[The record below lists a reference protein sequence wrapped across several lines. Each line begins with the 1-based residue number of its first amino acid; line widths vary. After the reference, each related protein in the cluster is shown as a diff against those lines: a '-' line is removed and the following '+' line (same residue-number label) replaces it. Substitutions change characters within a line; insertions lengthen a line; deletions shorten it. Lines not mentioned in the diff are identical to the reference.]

1 MLSNRFFKTLLLS
14 ALAIGSHSALAVD
27 AVRIGALYPL
37 SGQVA
42 KSGEDTLNGIRL
54 AVDIV
59 NGRVSGLP
67 LPFAEGEGL
76 PGLGNAKIELIA
88 ADHQGS
94 PEIGA
99 AEAERLITQRKVAA
113 LIGAFHSSVAA
124 TSSQVAER
132 MGVPYISGESEATN
146 LTGRGFKYFF
156 RTTPTTQTQ
165 VKDFFQFLRDRNK
178 ESATPIR
185 TFAVVNENTLWGK
198 EFAQSVHGYAAE
210 FPEFK
215 EVVDITYQQG
225 TPDVASEVQRLI
237 AAKPDVVMHASY
249 DAEAILFARTYKQY
263 NFVPQGIMAIGA
275 AFGSNAFRNALG
287 QDANYFLVRDHWSR
301 DLGAKMP
308 VVAQV
313 AKMYR
318 ERYNREMD
326 GTAARAFTAMMT
338 LADAINRAGS
348 TDPGKIRDALAA
360 TNLSADKLIMPW
372 SGIKFDATGQNTL
385 TSAIFLQIQNAEP
398 KMVWPADKAT
408 AKLVWP
414 RPAWQK

>member
-1 MLSNRFFKTLLLS
+1 MLKTLVAKSLIAGALALGALLS
-14 ALAIGSHSALAVD
+14 QAAEP
-27 AVRIGALYPL
+27 VRIGALYPL

-54 AVDIV
+54 AIDIV
-59 NGRVSGLP
+59 NNRTPDLA
-67 LPFAEGEGL
+67 LPFAAGEGL
-76 PGLGNAKIELIA
+76 PGLGNAKIELVA

-99 AEAERLITQRKVAA
+99 AEAERLIVQRKVAA

-132 MGVPYISGESEATN
+132 LRLPYISGESEATN
-146 LTGRGFKYFF
+146 LTDRGFKWFF
-156 RTTPTTQTQ
+156 RTTPTTRTQ
-165 VKDFFQFLRDRNK
+165 VRDFFMFLRDANK
-178 ESATPIR
+178 GAATPIR
-185 TFAVVNENTLWGK
+185 TFAVVHENTLWGK
-198 EFAQSVHGYAAE
+198 EFAQSVEAYASE

-215 EVVDITYQQG
+215 SVISIAYQQG

-263 NFVPQGIMAIGA
+263 NFNPRGVMAIGA
-275 AFGSNAFRNALG
+275 AFGSGAFRNALG
-287 QDANYFLVRDHWSR
+287 PDANFFLVRDHWSR
-301 DLGAKMP
+301 DLGARMP

-313 AKMYR
+313 AKMYKD
-318 ERYNREMD
+318 RYGRDMD

-348 TDPGKIRDALAA
+348 TDPTKIRDALAA

-372 SGIKFDATGQNTL
+372 QGIKFDATGQNTL
-385 TSAIFLQIQNAEP
+385 TSAIFIQIQNVEP

-408 AKLVWP
+408 VKLVWP
-414 RPAWQK
+414 RPAWK

>member
-1 MLSNRFFKTLLLS
+1 MLVSRFCKALLLVV
-14 ALAIGSHSALAVD
+14 LAICARSAMAVD
-27 AVRIGALYPL
+27 PVKIGALYPL
-37 SGQVA
+37 SGQAA

-54 AVDIV
+54 AIDII
-59 NGRVSGLP
+59 NNRVPELS
-67 LPFAEGEGL
+67 LPFAAGEGL
-76 PGLGNAKIELIA
+76 PRLGNAKIELIA

-99 AEAERLITQRKVAA
+99 AEAERLIVQRKVAA

-132 MGVPYISGESEATN
+132 LGVPYISGESEATN
-146 LTGRGFKYFF
+146 LTNRGFKWFF
-156 RTTPTTQTQ
+156 RTTPTTHTQ

-178 ESATPIR
+178 DSSNPIR

-198 EFAQSVHGYAAE
+198 EFAQSVHSYAAE

-215 EVVDITYQQG
+215 EVINITYQQG
-225 TPDVASEVQRLI
+225 TPDVTSEVQRLI

-275 AFGSNAFRNALG
+275 AFGSGAFRDALG
-287 QDANYFLVRDHWSR
+287 QDSNYFLVRDHWSR

-318 ERYNREMD
+318 GRYGRDMD

-385 TSAIFLQIQNAEP
+385 TSAIFLQLQNAEP
-398 KMVWPADKAT
+398 KIVWPADKAT
-408 AKLVWP
+408 ASLVWP

>member
-1 MLSNRFFKTLLLS
+1 MLTIRLARALLTL
-14 ALAIGSHSALAVD
+14 AFTVCAHSAMAAD
-27 AVRIGALYPL
+27 PVRIGALYPL

-54 AVDIV
+54 AIDII
-59 NGRVSGLP
+59 NNRTADLQ
-67 LPFAEGEGL
+67 LPFAAGEGL

-99 AEAERLITQRKVAA
+99 AEAERLIVQRKVAA

-132 MGVPYISGESEATN
+132 LGVPYMSGESEATN
-146 LTGRGFKYFF
+146 LTDRGFKWFF
-156 RTTPTTQTQ
+156 RTTPTTRTQ
-165 VKDFFQFLRDRNK
+165 VRDFFLFLRDANK
-178 ESATPIR
+178 GSATPIR

-198 EFAQSVHGYAAE
+198 EFAQSVESYAAE

-215 EVVDITYQQG
+215 QAINITYQQG

-263 NFVPQGIMAIGA
+263 NFVPRGFMAIGA
-275 AFGSNAFRNALG
+275 AFGSGAFRNALG
-287 QDANYFLVRDHWSR
+287 ADANFFLVRDHWSR

-318 ERYNREMD
+318 DRYGRDMD

-360 TNLSADKLIMPW
+360 TNLTPDKLIMPW
-372 SGIKFDATGQNTL
+372 GGIKFDPTGQNTM
-385 TSAIFLQIQNAEP
+385 TSAIFIQIQSVEP

-408 AKLVWP
+408 VKLVWP

>member
-1 MLSNRFFKTLLLS
+1 MKITRFFNTLLIP
-14 ALAIGSHSALAVD
+14 ALALTAHAAMAADPVK
-27 AVRIGALYPL
+27 IGALYPL

-54 AVDIV
+54 AVDIINNKTPDV
-59 NGRVSGLP
+59 A
-67 LPFAEGEGL
+67 LPFAAGEGL

-178 ESATPIR
+178 GSATPIR

-198 EFAQSVHGYAAE
+198 EFAQSVHGYASE

-215 EVVDITYQQG
+215 EAIDITYQQG

-263 NFVPQGIMAIGA
+263 NFVPQGDHGDRRGVRLGRVPQRARPGFELLPRARPLVARPRRQDAGGGA
-275 AFGSNAFRNALG
+275 GRQDVPRALQPRHGRHRRARLHRDDDAGRCDQPRRLHRSG
-287 QDANYFLVRDHWSR
+287 QDPRRPRRHQ
-301 DLGAKMP
+301 P
-308 VVAQV
+308 
-313 AKMYR
+313 
-318 ERYNREMD
+318 
-326 GTAARAFTAMMT
+326 AR
-338 LADAINRAGS
+338 
-348 TDPGKIRDALAA
+348 P
-360 TNLSADKLIMPW
+360 
-372 SGIKFDATGQNTL
+372 
-385 TSAIFLQIQNAEP
+385 TS
-398 KMVWPADKAT
+398 
-408 AKLVWP
+408 
-414 RPAWQK
+414 